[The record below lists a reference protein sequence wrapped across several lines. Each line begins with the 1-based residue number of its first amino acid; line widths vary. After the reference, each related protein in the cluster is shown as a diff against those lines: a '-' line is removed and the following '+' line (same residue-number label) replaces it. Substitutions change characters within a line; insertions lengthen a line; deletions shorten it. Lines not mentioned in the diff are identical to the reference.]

1 MKASICALGGASVRA
16 TSRLRVPATSRL
28 RVPAAST
35 AALVTQSLLRTQSRW
50 ASNAAFRRHRD
61 VNGSS
66 SGLPSLS
73 RSQQPVA
80 ALRPR
85 WLSAQASSTTAVPPS
100 FAFAFDID
108 GVLLHVAKPIPGARE
123 ALEYLQDNNIPFILL
138 TNGGGKHEHD
148 RVRDLS
154 DKLGVQLTVDNF
166 VQSHTPFQELVRA
179 GPDSL
184 SDKTVFVTGSN
195 AQKCREIAEQY
206 GFRSVVTPADIL
218 TAHPEIWP
226 FEPLMEEVYRAT
238 ARPLPRPL
246 HGPGVADA
254 DALTIDAMFVF
265 NDPRDWALDVQL
277 ILDLLLSRRGI
288 LGTYSDRNGDASLP
302 NAGWQQDGQPPL
314 ILSNSDLL
322 WSTGYHQPRLGQGA
336 FQEAVAAVWAK
347 VTGGTPLRRTAF
359 GKPSPETYRYAER
372 VLNEHRAA
380 LLARQGR
387 QAEASTP
394 LRTVYMVG
402 DNPESDIR
410 GANEYRSKQGTN
422 WESVLVRTGVWQA
435 DRGESAYPPT
445 AIVDDVKAAVAWAL
459 AREQYI
465 IDGSMGALC

>member
-1 MKASICALGGASVRA
+1 MKSTLCALGKASARA
-16 TSRLRVPATSRL
+16 TSRLPLSV
-28 RVPAAST
+28 ST
-35 AALVTQSLLRTQSRW
+35 AALVTQNIRTQSRC
-50 ASNAAFRRHRD
+50 ASNAAFRREETNRQ
-61 VNGSS
+61 SS
-66 SGLPSLS
+66 TLSHPSCV
-73 RSQQPVA
+73 RQPTA
-80 ALRPR
+80 T
-85 WLSAQASSTTAVPPS
+85 ASSRRLSTQATSSTAIPPS

-138 TNGGGKHEHD
+138 TNGGGKHEMD

-166 VQSHTPFQELVRA
+166 VQSHTPFQELVRE

-184 SDKTVFVTGSN
+184 SDKTVLVTGSN

-206 GFRSVVTPADIL
+206 GFKSVVTPADIL

-238 ARPLPRPL
+238 ARPLPKPL
-246 HGPGVADA
+246 QVPGVADG
-254 DALTIDAMFVF
+254 DALKIDAMFVF

-277 ILDLLLSRRGI
+277 ILDLLLSRQGI
-288 LGTYSDRNGDASLP
+288 LGTYSDKNGDASLP
-302 NAGWQQDGQPPL
+302 NDGWQQDGQPPL

-336 FQEAVAAVWAK
+336 FQEAIAGVWAK
-347 VTGGTPLRRTAF
+347 VTGGPALQRTAF

-380 LLARQGR
+380 MLARQGR
-387 QAEASTP
+387 EAEASTP
-394 LRTVYMVG
+394 LKKVYMVG

-410 GANEYRSKQGTN
+410 GANEYQSKQGTS
-422 WESVLVRTGVWQA
+422 WESVLVRTGVWRE
-435 DRGESAYPPT
+435 DRGESPYPPT
-445 AIVDDVKAAVAWAL
+445 VIVNDVKEAVEWAL
-459 AREQYI
+459 ARE
-465 IDGSMGALC
+465 G

>member
-1 MKASICALGGASVRA
+1 MAVLF
-16 TSRLRVPATSRL
+16 P
-28 RVPAAST
+28 P
-35 AALVTQSLLRTQSRW
+35 LV
-50 ASNAAFRRHRD
+50 
-61 VNGSS
+61 
-66 SGLPSLS
+66 
-73 RSQQPVA
+73 
-80 ALRPR
+80 
-85 WLSAQASSTTAVPPS
+85 
-100 FAFAFDID
+100 
-108 GVLLHVAKPIPGARE
+108 GVH
-123 ALEYLQDNNIPFILL
+123 
-138 TNGGGKHEHD
+138 
-148 RVRDLS
+148 
-154 DKLGVQLTVDNF
+154 
-166 VQSHTPFQELVRA
+166 
-179 GPDSL
+179 
-184 SDKTVFVTGSN
+184 
-195 AQKCREIAEQY
+195 
-206 GFRSVVTPADIL
+206 
-218 TAHPEIWP
+218 
-226 FEPLMEEVYRAT
+226 
-238 ARPLPRPL
+238 
-246 HGPGVADA
+246 
-254 DALTIDAMFVF
+254 
-265 NDPRDWALDVQL
+265 
-277 ILDLLLSRRGI
+277 
-288 LGTYSDRNGDASLP
+288 
-302 NAGWQQDGQPPL
+302 PPL

>member
-1 MKASICALGGASVRA
+1 MKASICALGGA
-16 TSRLRVPATSRL
+16 
-28 RVPAAST
+28 
-35 AALVTQSLLRTQSRW
+35 W